1 MGSVCLTASVSERT
15 FPYEGPLAD
24 VRGEDTRRTIRSTH
38 LSRPTSPLRELS
50 DRTAI
55 EYHVT
60 VFMYDPSL
68 QSVVLAKL
76 AAWDRLTESDLDA
89 MLRPEDRLRL
99 RADLLQDMAHS
110 GLITMRV
117 VGDEP
122 VLTITAKGREWLS
135 GQAPRP

>member
-1 MGSVCLTASVSERT
+1 MRAIE
-15 FPYEGPLAD
+15 P
-24 VRGEDTRRTIRSTH
+24 RSGGWIGYH
-38 LSRPTSPLRELS
+38 LS
-50 DRTAI
+50 
-55 EYHVT
+55 

-76 AAWDRLTESDLDA
+76 AKWERLTESDLDA

-99 RADLLQDMAHS
+99 REDMLKDMAHS

-122 VLTITAKGREWLS
+122 VLTITPKGREWLARNE
-135 GQAPRP
+135 GRP

>member
-1 MGSVCLTASVSERT
+1 MIDTAPDR
-15 FPYEGPLAD
+15 F
-24 VRGEDTRRTIRSTH
+24 RIRARPIRYH
-38 LSRPTSPLRELS
+38 LP
-50 DRTAI
+50 
-55 EYHVT
+55 

-76 AAWDRLTESDLDA
+76 AQWERLTESDLNA

-99 RADLLQDMAHS
+99 RDDLLQDMAHS

-122 VLTITAKGREWLS
+122 VFTITEKGRDVARQQG
-135 GQAPRP
+135 GQIQ